1 VHALPPPE
9 VTFSVKEVVSTML
22 PEVPVTVMVKAP
34 VVAVLLAVNVSTL
47 EVAEEVGLKTAV
59 TPLGRVEVVNATLPV
74 KPPVSA
80 TVIVSLPLA
89 PCLTVSEE
97 ADGERVKPDD
107 DPLTVIVKDCVL
119 LLPQLLV

>member
-1 VHALPPPE
+1 
-9 VTFSVKEVVSTML
+9 ML